1 MGNRKVPT
9 INEANLLYLILG
21 ILLLTVGSVV
31 QQINLNVGLLVTEYI
46 LILIPVILFLR
57 LKGYSVKK
65 VLRIKPINIKEVI
78 FIFFIIVFSYPIAVF
93 FNFIIIT
100 IIDLFSDLTNV
111 GVPIPTTINEFL
123 ISLFVIGITPGICEE
138 VFFRGLMLNSYEK
151 LGKNKAIIITSLLFG
166 LFHFNIFN
174 LVGPVFLGIIL
185 GIIYFK
191 TNSIFGAMLGH
202 AINNSI
208 ALTLGFLATTR
219 FNEIEDIVTNTPN
232 ISQTQEIFYA
242 FMTLFILSLI
252 STAILVQLFKNFP
265 KKENIVDEDELLEL
279 NIDGDMDT
287 IEKINWAPITIVI
300 LIFIFINSMLFIIF

>member
-100 IIDLFSDLTNV
+100 
-111 GVPIPTTINEFL
+111 
-123 ISLFVIGITPGICEE
+123 
-138 VFFRGLMLNSYEK
+138 
-151 LGKNKAIIITSLLFG
+151 
-166 LFHFNIFN
+166 
-174 LVGPVFLGIIL
+174 
-185 GIIYFK
+185 
-191 TNSIFGAMLGH
+191 
-202 AINNSI
+202 
-208 ALTLGFLATTR
+208 
-219 FNEIEDIVTNTPN
+219 
-232 ISQTQEIFYA
+232 
-242 FMTLFILSLI
+242 
-252 STAILVQLFKNFP
+252 
-265 KKENIVDEDELLEL
+265 
-279 NIDGDMDT
+279 
-287 IEKINWAPITIVI
+287 
-300 LIFIFINSMLFIIF
+300 